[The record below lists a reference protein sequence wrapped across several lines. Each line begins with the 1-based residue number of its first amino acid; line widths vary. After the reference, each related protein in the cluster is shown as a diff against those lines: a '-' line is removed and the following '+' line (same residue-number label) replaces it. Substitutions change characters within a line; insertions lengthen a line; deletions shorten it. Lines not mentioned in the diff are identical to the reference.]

1 MNKFIIATSFN
12 VQNRNKDKI
21 GEMLNNAYGSSKDV
35 TLINVDN
42 MSKETLDKFIDMGGI
57 DCFIFSAEYINSS
70 ENKETLKRILTKD
83 IEQGTNTK
91 LMNIYD
97 STDEISKNNSIEVG
111 DMLVDD
117 FNGSLFHYDINT
129 ESKILGQNLKGIKND
144 ALRTKEQLKVKE
156 TEIFDLTKKIVEKID
171 NEKDHYTAGHIKSV
185 SLIADE
191 MAIKMGLSD
200 EERDILKVGALLHD
214 IGKEDVSD
222 RVLKKP
228 ERLTDEEFGEMK
240 SHVVFGEVE
249 LSQYNL
255 GKFERSKSIASEHHE
270 RYDGRGYPRGLKG
283 EEIDKLS
290 RIVSIADA
298 AQAMFG
304 RSYQAGKTK
313 DQLIDQLNENA
324 GTQFDPN
331 MVGTLIEILEK
342 EPESIG
348 VSYDAEGKISYEVKD
363 IDDIL
368 NDDVEANKDKEQTT
382 MNDFFANLKK
392 GVVKTPTEYT
402 SNKEGNNSREKE
414 NKDYI

>member
-1 MNKFIIATSFN
+1 
-12 VQNRNKDKI
+12 
-21 GEMLNNAYGSSKDV
+21 
-35 TLINVDN
+35 
-42 MSKETLDKFIDMGGI
+42 
-57 DCFIFSAEYINSS
+57 
-70 ENKETLKRILTKD
+70 
-83 IEQGTNTK
+83 
-91 LMNIYD
+91 
-97 STDEISKNNSIEVG
+97 
-111 DMLVDD
+111 
-117 FNGSLFHYDINT
+117 
-129 ESKILGQNLKGIKND
+129 
-144 ALRTKEQLKVKE
+144 
-156 TEIFDLTKKIVEKID
+156 
-171 NEKDHYTAGHIKSV
+171 
-185 SLIADE
+185 
-191 MAIKMGLSD
+191 
-200 EERDILKVGALLHD
+200 
-214 IGKEDVSD
+214 
-222 RVLKKP
+222 
-228 ERLTDEEFGEMK
+228 MK